1 MTAALP
7 SEDEGARPRADLLA
21 EGARV
26 ADGMRSLG
34 ARVCI
39 TGGVGVAMR
48 CPSAREA
55 PLARTY
61 ADLDVVGR
69 SRQRREI
76 TAAFE
81 RLGYAADERF
91 NLLQG
96 DTRLLFW
103 DTGNQRQVD
112 VILNRL
118 EMCHTIELG
127 DRLDAAEQ
135 QTLPLADLLLCKL
148 QIMETNRKDLVDAA
162 ALLLDHPFTP
172 DETGINIEYL
182 SKLTSSDWGLWRTT
196 TIVVQ
201 RVSEFAQTL
210 DGLSEDQRQTIQQ
223 RARDYSDALDASD
236 KSRAW
241 RLRARVGERKRWYAV
256 PEEVE

>member
-1 MTAALP
+1 MTSALP
-7 SEDEGARPRADLLA
+7 SEHEGGRPLADLVE

-55 PLARTY
+55 PLARSY
-61 ADLDVVGR
+61 ADLDVVGH

-81 RLGYAADERF
+81 QLGYVADERF

-112 VILNRL
+112 VILDRL
-118 EMCHTIELG
+118 EMCHTIELS

-148 QIMETNRKDLVDAA
+148 QIMETNRKDLADAG
-162 ALLLDHPFTP
+162 ALLLDHAFTS
-172 DETGINIEYL
+172 DETGINIAYL

-196 TIVVQ
+196 TIVAE

-210 DGLSEDQRQTIQQ
+210 DGLSEEQRRAIQQ
-223 RARDYSDALDASD
+223 RARDYIDALEASD

-241 RLRARVGERKRWYAV
+241 RIRARIGERKRWYAL

>member
-1 MTAALP
+1 MSSVP
-7 SEDEGARPRADLLA
+7 HSSNDGARPLADLLD

-26 ADGMRSLG
+26 ADGARRLG
-34 ARVCI
+34 APVCI

-48 CPSAREA
+48 CPSARRP
-55 PLARTY
+55 PLARDY
-61 ADLDVVGR
+61 ADLDVVAR
-69 SRQRREI
+69 ARQRREVG
-76 TAAFE
+76 TALE
-81 RLGYAADERF
+81 ELGYAADGSF

-103 DTGNQRQVD
+103 DTGNERQVD
-112 VILNRL
+112 VILDRL
-118 EMCHTIELG
+118 EMCHTIELS
-127 DRLDAAEQ
+127 DRLDAADG

-162 ALLLDHPFTP
+162 ALLLDHPFTT
-172 DETGINIEYL
+172 DETGINIAYL

-196 TIVVQ
+196 TIVAQ
-201 RVSEFAQTL
+201 RVGEFAETL
-210 DGLSEDQRQTIQQ
+210 DGLGDDQREAIQG
-223 RARDYSDALDASD
+223 RVREYTDALDASD

-241 RLRARVGERKRWYAV
+241 RLRARIGERKRWYAL